1 MSVNV
6 NAVAAQVLAAMQGK
20 VPGLSG
26 AQAKAMETAAGVLA
40 KSLADIEAYHLA
52 GELTDDQATDLVS
65 SAADDA
71 LTTLITVAGTAAL
84 DLKGAVT
91 AGLMTLVQVALSASG
106 LGWAGPVIQSVIAA
120 ITMTGGGSP
129 TK

>member
-1 MSVNV
+1 MSVDV

-20 VPGLSG
+20 VSGLTG
-26 AQAKAMETAAGVLA
+26 APATALETAAGTLA

-52 GELTDDQATDLVS
+52 GSLTDAEAADLVS
-65 SAADDA
+65 GATDDA
-71 LTTLITVAGTAAL
+71 MSVLVTTAGMAAL

-106 LGWAGPVIQSVIAA
+106 LGWAGPVIQSVITAFA
-120 ITMTGGGSP
+120 QTGS
-129 TK
+129 